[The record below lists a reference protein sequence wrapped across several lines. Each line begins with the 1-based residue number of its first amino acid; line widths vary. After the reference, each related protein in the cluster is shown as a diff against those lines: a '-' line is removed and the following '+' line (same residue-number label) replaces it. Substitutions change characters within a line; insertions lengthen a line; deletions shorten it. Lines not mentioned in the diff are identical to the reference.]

1 VLFAARSCTA
11 LSCTAQYCFYN
22 DCCFHSCHYRAGHN
36 GHVRTLLGH
45 VTDPFFQP
53 RAAWDVS
60 GRLVFC
66 NSMGPHGLWVYDV
79 ASGRAVQKLT
89 GHTGAVRD
97 VTAHATAR
105 TVCTAS
111 YDKTVRVWSY

>member
-1 VLFAARSCTA
+1 VTLTAAILTQSYTA
-11 LSCTAQYCFYN
+11 HCYYHIAAIIDCYN
-22 DCCFHSCHYRAGHN
+22 NRAGHN
-36 GHVRTLLGH
+36 AHVRTLLGD

-53 RAAWDVS
+53 RAAWDGT

-66 NSMGPHGLWVYDV
+66 NSRGPHGLWVYDV
-79 ASGRAVQKLT
+79 ASGRAVQKLA